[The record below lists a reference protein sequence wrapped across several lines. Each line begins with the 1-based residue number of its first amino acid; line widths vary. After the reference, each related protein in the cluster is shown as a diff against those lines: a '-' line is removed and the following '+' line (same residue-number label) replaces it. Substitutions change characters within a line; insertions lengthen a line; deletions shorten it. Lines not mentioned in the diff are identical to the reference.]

1 MSESEL
7 SHRAAE
13 ESLPLRDAFA
23 VLFFISVGML
33 FDPMSLLR
41 DPLPL
46 LGTLAIILIGKSVAA
61 FFIVRAFRRPVSTAL
76 TISASL
82 AQIGEFSFILAGL
95 GVSLNLL
102 PPAGRDL
109 ILAGAILSIF
119 LNPVMFIV
127 AERMRPWIENRS
139 KSETSTGENTG
150 TELSVSEPEP
160 LPETSLTGHTILVGY
175 GQIGARIAEGL
186 QAETTPFLVIEDSP
200 KISASLKDKGIEAIA
215 GNASDSEIL
224 KAANPATARNLVI
237 AIPNAFEA
245 GRVTALA
252 KAANAKISII
262 VRACSKAESQYLRD
276 LGADFVILG
285 EEEIAAAMAKAIGT
299 EITKENTETESQT
312 NISGIISED
321 RSTDIVGKKGDDMK
335 HEGMVTG

>member
-1 MSESEL
+1 M
-7 SHRAAE
+7 
-13 ESLPLRDAFA
+13 RDAFA

-127 AERMRPWIENRS
+127 AERMRPWIEKRS
-139 KSETSTGENTG
+139 KGETSAGDNTSA
-150 TELSVSEPEP
+150 ELNISEPEP
-160 LPETSLTGHTILVGY
+160 LPQTLLTAHTIIVGY
-175 GQIGARIAEGL
+175 GQIGERIAAGL
-186 QAETTPFLVIEDSP
+186 QAETPFLVIEDSS
-200 KISASLKDKGIEAIA
+200 KVSASLKDKGIR
-215 GNASDSEIL
+215 L
-224 KAANPATARNLVI
+224 L
-237 AIPNAFEA
+237 
-245 GRVTALA
+245 
-252 KAANAKISII
+252 
-262 VRACSKAESQYLRD
+262 Q
-276 LGADFVILG
+276 
-285 EEEIAAAMAKAIGT
+285 GT
-299 EITKENTETESQT
+299 PRIQ
-312 NISGIISED
+312 IY
-321 RSTDIVGKKGDDMK
+321 
-335 HEGMVTG
+335 